1 MHAYIIYMNEYQSIV
16 PPCHPLANIP
26 TSVMF
31 IIWIDLVMSNQ
42 IAQFIN

>member
-26 TSVMF
+26 NSVTF
-31 IIWIDLVMSNQ
+31 IMSNE

>member
-16 PPCHPLANIP
+16 PPCHPLAYF
-26 TSVMF
+26 SDVYYL
-31 IIWIDLVMSNQ
+31 DLVMSNQ